1 MRLHGMTIPIP
12 NQMIGF
18 GGRKLNKLT
27 YKLSGLMY
35 LSFKR
40 PSSVFQNM
48 DGLEFNGPVNAIKGH
63 VKSVSLPKQQTDN
76 GLLAKEY
83 AQVPVNLF
91 QNILSNIILL

>member
-1 MRLHGMTIPIP
+1 MTIPIP

-35 LSFKR
+35 LSFKH

-48 DGLEFNGPVNAIKGH
+48 DV
-63 VKSVSLPKQQTDN
+63 
-76 GLLAKEY
+76 LLMARST
-83 AQVPVNLF
+83 L
-91 QNILSNIILL
+91 